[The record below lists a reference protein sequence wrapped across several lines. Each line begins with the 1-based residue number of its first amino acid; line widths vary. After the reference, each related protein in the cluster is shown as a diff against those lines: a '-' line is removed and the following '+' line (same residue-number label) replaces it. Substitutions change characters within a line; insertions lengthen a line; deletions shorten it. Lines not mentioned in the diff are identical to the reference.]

1 MKSVE
6 FIENINHVYRG
17 KFAHSACIASSYGY
31 GCYGRYIYIKCMLA
45 ENLNEVANG
54 IAENDMFRISFWI
67 DLPNSFNF
75 DTDELPENLT
85 MEAKSNSYVIK
96 PENEYLYCNYK
107 KIPYRKNKGT
117 AEKLISVFGKFVDKL
132 HAQLVE
138 DLNNGNIH
146 KNFKTL
152 VETKI

>member
-1 MKSVE
+1 MKFAE
-6 FIENINHVYRG
+6 FTENINQVYSG
-17 KFAHSACIASSYGY
+17 KFAHSACIVRPYR
-31 GCYGRYIYIKCMLA
+31 CLGRYVYIDCMLA
-45 ENLNEVANG
+45 ENLNEVSYG
-54 IAENDMFRISFWI
+54 IAENDMFKISFCI
-67 DLPNSFNF
+67 DLPDNFNF
-75 DTDELPENLT
+75 ETDELPENLT

-107 KIPYRKNKGT
+107 KIPYRKSKGT
-117 AEKLISVFGKFVDKL
+117 AEKLVSVFGKFVDKL